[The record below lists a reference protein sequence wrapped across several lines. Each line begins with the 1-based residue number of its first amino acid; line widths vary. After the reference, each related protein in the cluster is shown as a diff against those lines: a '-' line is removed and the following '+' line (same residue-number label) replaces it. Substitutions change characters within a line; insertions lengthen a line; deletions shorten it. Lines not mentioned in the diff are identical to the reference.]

1 MKLSNID
8 VLEEVV
14 TELGL
19 DLEALAEEHN
29 QYCMSS
35 SITEEEALNWLHSL
49 PIETLSDSLNKLK
62 RTKEA
67 LSVLKKIGAIAD
79 IEKVKDVSQM
89 PEYIKEDWINYNKKP
104 LNIPVLNQMIKSYEN
119 QLKSGL
125 ERPFSLSEPSD
136 DELEDLISLLKSLRR
151 DLIINKVI

>member
-1 MKLSNID
+1 MNRDISLKPWNEVCLITKYEHHTLINNAT
-8 VLEEVV
+8 VL
-14 TELGL
+14 
-19 DLEALAEEHN
+19 
-29 QYCMSS
+29 
-35 SITEEEALNWLHSL
+35 
-49 PIETLSDSLNKLK
+49 IENGGNYFYIQD
-62 RTKEA
+62 
-67 LSVLKKIGAIAD
+67 D

-119 QLKSGL
+119 QLNSGL

-136 DELEDLISLLKSLRR
+136 DELENIISLLKSLRR

>member
-1 MKLSNID
+1 MNRDINLKPWNGVCLITKYEHHTLID
-8 VLEEVV
+8 NATVL
-14 TELGL
+14 
-19 DLEALAEEHN
+19 
-29 QYCMSS
+29 
-35 SITEEEALNWLHSL
+35 
-49 PIETLSDSLNKLK
+49 IENSGDYFY
-62 RTKEA
+62 
-67 LSVLKKIGAIAD
+67 IHDD

-136 DELEDLISLLKSLRR
+136 DELEDLVSLLKSLRR

>member
-1 MKLSNID
+1 MNRDINLKPWNEVCLITKYEHHTLINNAT
-8 VLEEVV
+8 VL
-14 TELGL
+14 
-19 DLEALAEEHN
+19 
-29 QYCMSS
+29 
-35 SITEEEALNWLHSL
+35 
-49 PIETLSDSLNKLK
+49 IENGGDYFY
-62 RTKEA
+62 
-67 LSVLKKIGAIAD
+67 IHDD

-119 QLKSGL
+119 QLNSGL

-136 DELEDLISLLKSLRR
+136 DELEDLINLLKSLRR

>member
-1 MKLSNID
+1 MNRDINLKPWNEVCLITKYEHHTLINNAT
-8 VLEEVV
+8 VL
-14 TELGL
+14 
-19 DLEALAEEHN
+19 
-29 QYCMSS
+29 
-35 SITEEEALNWLHSL
+35 
-49 PIETLSDSLNKLK
+49 IENSGDYFY
-62 RTKEA
+62 
-67 LSVLKKIGAIAD
+67 IHDD

-119 QLKSGL
+119 QLNSGL

-136 DELEDLISLLKSLRR
+136 EELENLINLLKSLRR

>member
-1 MKLSNID
+1 MNREINLKPWNEVCLITKYEHHTLINNAT
-8 VLEEVV
+8 VL
-14 TELGL
+14 
-19 DLEALAEEHN
+19 
-29 QYCMSS
+29 
-35 SITEEEALNWLHSL
+35 
-49 PIETLSDSLNKLK
+49 IENSGDYFY
-62 RTKEA
+62 
-67 LSVLKKIGAIAD
+67 IHDD

-119 QLKSGL
+119 QLNSGL

-136 DELEDLISLLKSLRR
+136 EELENLINLLKSLRR

>member
-29 QYCMSS
+29 QYCMNS

-49 PIETLSDSLNKLK
+49 PIETLSDSLNKEHQRP
-62 RTKEA
+62 RTKYSLHDIHHKSSLRKLHE
-67 LSVLKKIGAIAD
+67 KK
-79 IEKVKDVSQM
+79 
-89 PEYIKEDWINYNKKP
+89 KE
-104 LNIPVLNQMIKSYEN
+104 
-119 QLKSGL
+119 
-125 ERPFSLSEPSD
+125 
-136 DELEDLISLLKSLRR
+136 ELEIYQIKLRVAKIDLLLKVLGE
-151 DLIINKVI
+151 K

>member
-1 MKLSNID
+1 MNREINLKPWN
-8 VLEEVV
+8 EVCLI
-14 TELGL
+14 TKY
-19 DLEALAEEHN
+19 EHHTLIN
-29 QYCMSS
+29 NAT
-35 SITEEEALNWLHSL
+35 IL
-49 PIETLSDSLNKLK
+49 IENSGDYFY
-62 RTKEA
+62 
-67 LSVLKKIGAIAD
+67 IYDD

-89 PEYIKEDWINYNKKP
+89 PEYIKEDWINYNKKT

-136 DELEDLISLLKSLRR
+136 DELENLISLLKSLRR

>member
-1 MKLSNID
+1 MNRDINLKPWSEVCLITKYEHHTLINNAT
-8 VLEEVV
+8 VL
-14 TELGL
+14 
-19 DLEALAEEHN
+19 
-29 QYCMSS
+29 
-35 SITEEEALNWLHSL
+35 
-49 PIETLSDSLNKLK
+49 IENSGDYFY
-62 RTKEA
+62 
-67 LSVLKKIGAIAD
+67 IHDD

-119 QLKSGL
+119 QLNSGL

-136 DELEDLISLLKSLRR
+136 EELENLINLLKSLRR

>member
-1 MKLSNID
+1 MNRDINLKPWNEVCLITKYEHHTLINNAT
-8 VLEEVV
+8 VL
-14 TELGL
+14 
-19 DLEALAEEHN
+19 
-29 QYCMSS
+29 
-35 SITEEEALNWLHSL
+35 
-49 PIETLSDSLNKLK
+49 IENSGDYFY
-62 RTKEA
+62 
-67 LSVLKKIGAIAD
+67 IHDD

-119 QLKSGL
+119 QLNSGL

-136 DELEDLISLLKSLRR
+136 DELENLVSLLKSLRR